1 VKQNKRGPLH
11 PRLFVFQ
18 TFVVA
23 LLTSSLE
30 RPYPASVALHCD
42 CRRGQRSARIAQSS
56 EPVSDTARVDS
67 RITSSGFIL

>member
-18 TFVVA
+18 PFVVA

-30 RPYPASVALHCD
+30 RPLDYTASVLIHYD
-42 CRRGQRSARIAQSS
+42 
-56 EPVSDTARVDS
+56 
-67 RITSSGFIL
+67 